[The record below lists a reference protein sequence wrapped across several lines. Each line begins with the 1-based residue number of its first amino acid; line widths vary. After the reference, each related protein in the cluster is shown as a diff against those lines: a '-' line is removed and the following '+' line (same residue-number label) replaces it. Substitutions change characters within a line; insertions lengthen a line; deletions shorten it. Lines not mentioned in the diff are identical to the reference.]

1 MTREPKIVHEAPSA
15 SIEED
20 DAEED
25 GEMGEV
31 LPTLDEDEE
40 DEVTFGASMTL

>member
-20 DAEED
+20 EAEED
-25 GEMGEV
+25 EDGKMGEA
-31 LPTLDEDEE
+31 LLTLDEDGE
-40 DEVTFGASMTL
+40 SMTL